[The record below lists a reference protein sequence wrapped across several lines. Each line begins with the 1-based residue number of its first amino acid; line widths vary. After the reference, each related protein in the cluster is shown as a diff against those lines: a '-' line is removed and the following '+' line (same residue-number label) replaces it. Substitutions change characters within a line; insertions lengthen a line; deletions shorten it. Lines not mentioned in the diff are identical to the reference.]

1 MCRHHH
7 DFVEKYQGMMAF
19 GYSREED
26 ESSLIVLLQKFSDDE
41 LMQLLSRR
49 VSDSEIEILVD
60 LLTGLMKKHLSG
72 EEYHRYFL
80 KD

>member
-1 MCRHHH
+1 MPRHRH
-7 DFVEKYQGMMAF
+7 DFVEQYQGMMAF
-19 GYSREED
+19 GFSREDD

-41 LMQLLSRR
+41 LIQLLCGRI
-49 VSDSEIEILVD
+49 SDSEIESLVD

>member
-1 MCRHHH
+1 MRRHHH

-49 VSDSEIEILVD
+49 VSDSEIEGLVD

>member
-1 MCRHHH
+1 MRRHHH
-7 DFVEKYQGMMAF
+7 EFVEKYQGMMAF

-26 ESSLIVLLQKFSDDE
+26 ESSLIVLLQKISDDE

-49 VSDSEIEILVD
+49 ISDSEIESLVD

-80 KD
+80 KE

>member
-1 MCRHHH
+1 MRRHHH

-49 VSDSEIEILVD
+49 VSDSEIESLVD

>member
-1 MCRHHH
+1 MSHHH

-41 LMQLLSRR
+41 LMQLLSKR
-49 VSDSEIEILVD
+49 VSDAEIESLVD
-60 LLTGLMKKHLSG
+60 LLTGLMKKHLNG

-80 KD
+80 RD